1 MFSVLIDFVRF
12 LSTLLSKAVT
22 TFYNRFLRVEE
33 VHIFLDSQT
42 INFVES
48 SILAL
53 HALVFIEVKQNKTK
67 QQQQQT
73 FTLGKTPESGQE
85 QYDENVNLNTELKLI
100 SSSLKPPV

>member
-33 VHIFLDSQT
+33 VHIFLDSQN
-42 INFVES
+42 INFAES

-53 HALVFIEVKQNKTK
+53 HALVFIEVKQNKNNK
-67 QQQQQT
+67 RS
-73 FTLGKTPESGQE
+73 LLVKRRKVVK
-85 QYDENVNLNTELKLI
+85 NNTMKM
-100 SSSLKPPV
+100 

>member
-22 TFYNRFLRVEE
+22 TFYNRFLTVAEF
-33 VHIFLDSQT
+33 HIFLDSHN
-42 INFVES
+42 INFAES

-73 FTLGKTPESGQE
+73 FTLSKTPESGQE

>member
-22 TFYNRFLRVEE
+22 TFYNRFLRVAE
-33 VHIFLDSQT
+33 VHIFLDSHN
-42 INFVES
+42 INFAES

-53 HALVFIEVKQNKTK
+53 HALIFIEVKQNKTK
-67 QQQQQT
+67 QQQT

-100 SSSLKPPV
+100 SSSLKPFK

>member
-33 VHIFLDSQT
+33 VHIFLDSQN
-42 INFVES
+42 INFAES

-53 HALVFIEVKQNKTK
+53 HALVFIEVKQNKT
-67 QQQQQT
+67 T
-73 FTLGKTPESGQE
+73 RTT
-85 QYDENVNLNTELKLI
+85 NVH
-100 SSSLKPPV
+100 SW